1 MAMSVQTL
9 LIGNGSNHVQRRRES
24 SMEWKMDIRK
34 YYSVTHRYHIVCNPT
49 SIAKIDELIGLL
61 ELTPGS
67 TVLDIA
73 CGKGELLARL
83 AERYEVS
90 GVGVDISLYFVAD
103 TERKLLDR
111 VPGSQIEVLNM
122 DGAEYSADQLFDLAM
137 CIGASWV
144 YKGYRGT
151 LNALKS
157 MTKPGG
163 LILVGE
169 PFWLKEPDDA
179 FLAAEKY
186 TRDMFGTHYENVLV
200 GEDEGLSPLYTMV
213 SGLDD
218 WDRYEALQW
227 YAAEKYARD
236 NPDDPD
242 VPEILARVAEGRK
255 SYLQWRRDTLGWAMY
270 LFRKTPHIDK

>member
-1 MAMSVQTL
+1 ME
-9 LIGNGSNHVQRRRES
+9 RE
-24 SMEWKMDIRK
+24 MDIWK
-34 YYSVTHRYHIVCNPT
+34 FYSVTHRYHVVCNPT

-61 ELTPGS
+61 KLTPGS
-67 TVLDIA
+67 AVLDIA
-73 CGKGELLARL
+73 CGKGELLTRL
-83 AERYEVS
+83 AERYEIS
-90 GVGVDISLYFVAD
+90 GVGVDISPYFVAD
-103 TERKLLDR
+103 TEQKLLDR
-111 VPGSQIEVLNM
+111 VPGTEIEILNV
-122 DGAEYSADQLFDLAM
+122 DGADYSADQLFDLAM

-163 LILVGE
+163 LIIVGE

-186 TRDMFGTHYENVLV
+186 TRDMFGTHYENILV
-200 GEDEGLSPLYTMV
+200 GEDEGLSPLYTTV

-236 NPDDPD
+236 NPDEPG
-242 VPEILARVAEGRK
+242 VPEILARAAKGRK
-255 SYLQWRRDTLGWAMY
+255 SYLQWGRDTIGWAMY
-270 LFRKTPHIDK
+270 LFRRTPHIDQEPNPGEQAG